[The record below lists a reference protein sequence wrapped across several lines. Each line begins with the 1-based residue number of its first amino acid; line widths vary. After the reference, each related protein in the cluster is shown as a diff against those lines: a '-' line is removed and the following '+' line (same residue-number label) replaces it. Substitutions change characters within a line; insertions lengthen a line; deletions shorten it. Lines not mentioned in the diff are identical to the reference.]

1 MQPLTYGRGEARA
14 RHRDRRKWCME
25 QLAASGPSEKQWI
38 LIVEDDEKI
47 ARVLQL
53 ELEHEGFRV
62 EICHDGA
69 SAIERALK
77 GPDLIVLDLLL
88 PRIDGLEVCRRVR
101 RHSSVPII
109 MLTAKDA
116 VPDRIA
122 GLDTGANDY
131 LTKPFSIEELLAR
144 IRVQLRS
151 HEPGAR
157 TLSAKDLVLNRDTH
171 EVTRAGN
178 SITLTAKEFSLLEFL
193 LMYPNKVHTRDEIFN
208 SVWGSDFLGE
218 SNLIDVYIRYLRNKV
233 DEATED
239 KLIHTVRGVGYA
251 LRT

>member
-1 MQPLTYGRGEARA
+1 MEAQLSAFAQPKPR
-14 RHRDRRKWCME
+14 
-25 QLAASGPSEKQWI
+25 I
-38 LIVEDDEKI
+38 LVVEDDANI

-53 ELEHEGFRV
+53 ELEHEGFAV
-62 EICHDGA
+62 ELCADGA
-69 SAIERALK
+69 AAIERALK
-77 GPDLIVLDLLL
+77 QPDLILLDILL

-101 RHSSVPII
+101 KHSTVPII

-116 VPDRIA
+116 VPDRIT

-131 LTKPFSIEELLAR
+131 LTKPFSIDELLAR
-144 IRVQLRS
+144 IRVQLR
-151 HEPGAR
+151 ERDPGPR
-157 TLSAKDLVLNRDTH
+157 QLKVKDLVLDRDTH
-171 EVTRAGN
+171 EVVRG
-178 SITLTAKEFSLLEFL
+178 SRQITLTAKEFSLLEFL

-233 DEATED
+233 DVGSEE
-239 KLIHTVRGVGYA
+239 KLIQTVRGVGYS

>member
-1 MQPLTYGRGEARA
+1 MEAAAQASSRA
-14 RHRDRRKWCME
+14 
-25 QLAASGPSEKQWI
+25 SKQRI
-38 LIVEDDEKI
+38 LVVEDDANI

-53 ELEHEGFRV
+53 ELEHEGFEV
-62 EICHDGA
+62 EVCGDGA

-77 GPDLIVLDLLL
+77 QPDLIVLDVLL

-101 RHSSVPII
+101 KHSSVPII

-116 VPDRIA
+116 VPDRIT

-144 IRVQLRS
+144 IRVQLRER
-151 HEPGAR
+151 EPGPR
-157 TLSAKDLVLNRDTH
+157 VLTAKDLSLNRDTR
-171 EVTRAGN
+171 EVTRNGRR
-178 SITLTAKEFSLLEFL
+178 ITLTAKEFSLLEFL

-233 DEATED
+233 DIGSEE
-239 KLIHTVRGVGYA
+239 KLIQTVRGVGYS
-251 LRT
+251 LRN

>member
-1 MQPLTYGRGEARA
+1 MEAAAHQPSAR
-14 RHRDRRKWCME
+14 
-25 QLAASGPSEKQWI
+25 PSKQRI
-38 LIVEDDEKI
+38 LVVEDDANI

-53 ELEHEGFRV
+53 ELEHEGFVV
-62 EICHDGA
+62 EVCGDGA

-77 GPDLIVLDLLL
+77 QPDLIVLDVLL

-101 RHSSVPII
+101 KHSSVPII

-116 VPDRIA
+116 VPDRIT

-144 IRVQLRS
+144 IRVQLRER
-151 HEPGAR
+151 EPGER
-157 TLSAKDLVLNRDTH
+157 VLGAKDLTLNRDTR
-171 EVTRAGN
+171 EVVRNGRM
-178 SITLTAKEFSLLEFL
+178 ITLTAKEFSLLEFL

-233 DEATED
+233 DVGSEE
-239 KLIHTVRGVGYA
+239 KLIQTVRGVGYS
-251 LRT
+251 LRN

>member
-1 MQPLTYGRGEARA
+1 MEGM
-14 RHRDRRKWCME
+14 ME
-25 QLAASGPSEKQWI
+25 QTASPASAEKQWI
-38 LIVEDDEKI
+38 LIVEDDAKI

-62 EICHDGA
+62 EICGDGA

-151 HEPGAR
+151 HEPTER
-157 TLSAKDLVLNRDTH
+157 TLSAKDLTLNRDTH
-171 EVTRAGN
+171 EVNRGPRA
-178 SITLTAKEFSLLEFL
+178 ITLTAKEFSLLEFL

-233 DEATED
+233 DEGSED

>member
-1 MQPLTYGRGEARA
+1 MDL
-14 RHRDRRKWCME
+14 
-25 QLAASGPSEKQWI
+25 GPSPAAVPKQKI
-38 LIVEDDEKI
+38 LVVEDDQKI

-53 ELEHEGFRV
+53 ELEHEGFEV
-62 EICHDGA
+62 EWCADGA
-69 SAIERALK
+69 TAIERALK
-77 GPDLIVLDLLL
+77 GPDLIILDLLL

-101 RHSSVPII
+101 KHSSVPII

-116 VPDRIA
+116 VPDRIT
-122 GLDTGANDY
+122 GLDSGANDY

-151 HEPGAR
+151 HEPAPR
-157 TLSAKDLVLNRDTH
+157 LLSAKDLVLNRDTH
-171 EVTRAGN
+171 EVVRGGKP
-178 SITLTAKEFSLLEFL
+178 IELTAKEFSLLEFL

-233 DEATED
+233 DVDTDD

-251 LRT
+251 LRV

>member
-1 MQPLTYGRGEARA
+1 
-14 RHRDRRKWCME
+14 ME
-25 QLAASGPSEKQWI
+25 QLAATEASEKQLI

-62 EICHDGA
+62 EVCHDGA

-101 RHSSVPII
+101 RHSAVPII

-151 HEPGAR
+151 HEPAQR
-157 TLSAKDLVLNRDTH
+157 TLGAKDLVLNRDTH
-171 EVTRAGN
+171 EVTRSGRA
-178 SITLTAKEFSLLEFL
+178 ITLTAKEFSLLEFL

-233 DEATED
+233 DDGTED

>member
-1 MQPLTYGRGEARA
+1 MEAAAHQPSAR
-14 RHRDRRKWCME
+14 
-25 QLAASGPSEKQWI
+25 PSKQRI
-38 LIVEDDEKI
+38 LVVEDDANI

-53 ELEHEGFRV
+53 ELEHEGFVV
-62 EICHDGA
+62 EVCGDGA

-77 GPDLIVLDLLL
+77 QPDLIVLDVLL

-101 RHSSVPII
+101 KHSSVPII

-116 VPDRIA
+116 VPDRIT

-144 IRVQLRS
+144 IRVQLRER
-151 HEPGAR
+151 EPGER
-157 TLSAKDLVLNRDTH
+157 VLGAKDLTLNRDTR
-171 EVTRAGN
+171 EVVRNGRM
-178 SITLTAKEFSLLEFL
+178 ITLTAKEFSLLEFL

-233 DEATED
+233 DVGSEE
-239 KLIHTVRGVGYA
+239 KLIQTVRGVGYS

>member
-1 MQPLTYGRGEARA
+1 MSQSSSASRA
-14 RHRDRRKWCME
+14 TDTAKRK
-25 QLAASGPSEKQWI
+25 I
-38 LIVEDDEKI
+38 LIVEDDVQI
-47 ARVLQL
+47 AKVLRL
-53 ELEHEGFRV
+53 ELEHEGFEV
-62 EICHDGA
+62 EVCGDGA

-77 GPDLIVLDLLL
+77 GPDLIIRDLLL

-116 VPDRIA
+116 VPDRIT

-131 LTKPFSIEELLAR
+131 LSKPFSIDELLAR
-144 IRVQLRS
+144 IRVQLRER
-151 HEPGAR
+151 EPGER
-157 TLSAKDLVLNRDTH
+157 VLSIKDLMLNRDTH
-171 EVTRAGN
+171 EVTRGGR
-178 SITLTAKEFSLLEFL
+178 SVGLTAKEFSLLEFL
-193 LMYPNKVHTRDEIFN
+193 MMYPNKVHTRDEIFN

-233 DEATED
+233 DDAADE
-239 KLIHTVRGVGYA
+239 KLIQTIRGVGYA